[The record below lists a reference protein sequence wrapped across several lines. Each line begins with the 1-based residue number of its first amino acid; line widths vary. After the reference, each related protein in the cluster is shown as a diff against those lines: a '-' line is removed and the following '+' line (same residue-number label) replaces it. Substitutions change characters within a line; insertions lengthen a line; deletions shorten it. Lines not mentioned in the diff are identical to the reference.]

1 MTSPYTDLPPG
12 IPEARDEIDRIDA
25 EIIRLI
31 SVRQSVVQR
40 AFQIMR
46 AVGMRLTDDDRDV
59 ETLENAAARAREVD
73 LPRKAVRKIFRQI
86 LKISEKSK

>member
-1 MTSPYTDLPPG
+1 MTSPRADLPPG

-46 AVGMRLTDDDRDV
+46 AVGMPLTDDDRDAQ
-59 ETLENAAARAREVD
+59 TLENAAERAREVD
-73 LPRKAVRKIFRQI
+73 LPRKSVRKIFRQI
-86 LKISEKSK
+86 LKISEKS